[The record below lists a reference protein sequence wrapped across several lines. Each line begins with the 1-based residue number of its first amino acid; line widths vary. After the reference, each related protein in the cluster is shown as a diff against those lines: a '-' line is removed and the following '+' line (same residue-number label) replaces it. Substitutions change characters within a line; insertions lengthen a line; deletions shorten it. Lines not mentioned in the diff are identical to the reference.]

1 MHAANSAH
9 ALAAKT
15 APGLWSRF
23 SATSETIRLGLLF
36 GTMYFVQ
43 GIGEPT
49 EGLVTQPVRSIL
61 KQWGFGAS
69 ELAGF
74 AALLALPWWLKPIYG
89 LVSDFIPLAGYRRRS
104 YLVIAG
110 TTAAISF
117 LGVFLFPVPFGARWL
132 LLAALVLPT
141 VAVAWSDV
149 VIDALM
155 VERGQPRGI
164 TGHLQ
169 AVQWG
174 AMWSATIVAGLIGG
188 YLAQHGAEYW
198 AFLICGLL
206 SAVGL
211 TMSIVAVKEAK
222 VTAPHR
228 PRAMRELP
236 LAAAEMWRAVRVPQ
250 VLLVIG
256 FLVLWNFSPFS
267 TAVLYV
273 HMTEQLGMSEQF
285 YGETVSLMAA
295 GALVA
300 SVAYGFFC
308 RRVPFLYLVHA
319 SILCGMLSIAA
330 YWLLA
335 GQRSAAFISL
345 AVGFFHMTGT
355 MVQLDLAARCCP
367 LKAAGTVFAA
377 IMAVSNLSLSV
388 ATGLGGIWYEQALAV
403 WGPATAFN
411 TLVTLGVAVTAGC
424 WLLTP
429 AFRRH
434 LAVSAAPV
442 VATANPDATPAI
454 ASQPRQA
461 A

>member
-1 MHAANSAH
+1 MHAATSAQ
-9 ALAAKT
+9 ALAAKGS
-15 APGLWSRF
+15 PGIRSRF
-23 SATSETIRLGLLF
+23 SATSDSLRLGLLF

-43 GIGEPT
+43 GMGEPT

-61 KQWGFGAS
+61 KHWGFGVS
-69 ELAGF
+69 EIAGF

-132 LLAALVLPT
+132 LLATLVLPT

-188 YLAQHGAEYW
+188 YLSQQEEEYW

-211 TMSIVAVKEAK
+211 LMAIVAVREPKLAA
-222 VTAPHR
+222 VHH
-228 PRAMRELP
+228 PRALGELP
-236 LAAAEMWRAVRVPQ
+236 RATAELWRAVRVPQ
-250 VLLVIG
+250 VVLVIA
-256 FLVLWNFSPFS
+256 FLMLWNFAPFS

-285 YGETVSLMAA
+285 YGETVSLMAG

-300 SVAYGFFC
+300 SVAYGFVC
-308 RRVPFLYLVHA
+308 RRVGFLYLVHA
-319 SILCGMLSIAA
+319 SILCGVLSIAA

-335 GQRSAAFISL
+335 GERSAAVISL

-367 LKAAGTVFAA
+367 LRAAGTVFAA
-377 IMAVSNLSLSV
+377 IMALSNLSLSI
-388 ATGLGGIWYEQALAV
+388 ATGLGGIWYDQAQGL
-403 WGPATAFN
+403 WGPAAAFN
-411 TLVTLGVAVTAGC
+411 SLVALGVVVTAGC

-434 LAVSAAPV
+434 LAAQPTEPTQQPVSSAP
-442 VATANPDATPAI
+442 AFTH
-454 ASQPRQA
+454 
-461 A
+461 